1 MRVLLADDHDLLRD
15 TLAHYLMG
23 DSCVRMRSVADLDA
37 ALEVLQ
43 GGERFDLVLLDI
55 NMPGMHGLDGLRR
68 VLDAFPAQPVAL
80 ISGEVPRAQII
91 EALQMGAAG
100 FVSKAMPAQALA
112 QAIRFMG
119 TGERFAPVDV
129 LLPATGAAPADPP
142 LTALGETLT
151 ARERDVLRGL
161 CKGLANKEIARDL
174 GLGESTVKLHIKTL
188 YRRLGVNNR
197 TQAALLARQAGLD

>member
-1 MRVLLADDHDLLRD
+1 MRILLADDHDLLRD
-15 TLAHYLMG
+15 TLAHYLM
-23 DSCVRMRSVADLDA
+23 DDTSVRMRSVADLDA
-37 ALEVLQ
+37 ALELLQ
-43 GGERFDLVLLDI
+43 DGERFDLVLLDI

-80 ISGEVPRAQII
+80 ISGEVPRAQIV

-174 GLGESTVKLHIKTL
+174 GLGEATVKLHIKTL